1 VFGVYGTDTSFINI
15 PQPPG
20 MDGFWDVGAAR
31 QGVSGQ
37 NEGVCMRLKYF
48 VMCVCVG
55 G

>member
-1 VFGVYGTDTSFINI
+1 
-15 PQPPG
+15 